1 MERPATQ
8 GGRRPDRGDRSEEGS
23 RHRAITAME
32 LLSCVGRVLFASFFI
47 ISAYR
52 EACKFGS
59 DGGPAAKSL
68 EPKFNLFLKQVSTNT
83 GMAVPHIHIKT
94 VTTTTLFLKGY
105 GGGFLILNLSLGA
118 FLLLVYLAFITPVMC
133 DFYNYEMG
141 SPQFVQ
147 LFTQFSQN
155 LALCGAL
162 LFFIGMKSSIPWRK
176 SKRRAV
182 KTKTT

>member
-94 VTTTTLFLKGY
+94 VTATTLFLKGY

-155 LALCGAL
+155 LALYGAL
-162 LFFIGMKSSIPWRK
+162 LFFIGMKSSIPRRK
-176 SKRRAV
+176 LKRRAV